1 MIYELNEF
9 IIKNSPGIYEI
20 YNVVNGKRYV
30 GQSIKLKQR
39 LQRHLNE
46 LRRGTHKNK
55 HLQSSWNKY
64 GEEKFCFEPIEYC
77 DISDLDSREDYY
89 IGLFNCN
96 DRERGYNIRIDNK
109 TNRGLKWSDEQR
121 EKMKEA
127 VEKVPYFHN
136 HTIPDWIVE
145 KAHEAS
151 RNKVWSDEERKRHSI
166 LMTGLKVNDTSKMK
180 LAQQGENNPSHKLC
194 ECEVKEIRAL
204 LKSCM
209 YQSKD
214 IAIAYGVKS
223 TNISA
228 INVGRS
234 WMNVSLN
241 DSEYEQYLKN
251 GIRKMERIYGNK
263 HELGTISK

>member
-1 MIYELNEF
+1 
-9 IIKNSPGIYEI
+9 
-20 YNVVNGKRYV
+20 
-30 GQSIKLKQR
+30 
-39 LQRHLNE
+39 
-46 LRRGTHKNK
+46 
-55 HLQSSWNKY
+55 
-64 GEEKFCFEPIEYC
+64 
-77 DISDLDSREDYY
+77 
-89 IGLFNCN
+89 
-96 DRERGYNIRIDNK
+96 
-109 TNRGLKWSDEQR
+109 
-121 EKMKEA
+121 MKEA

>member
-20 YNVVNGKRYV
+20 YNAVNGKRYV

-121 EKMKEA
+121 EK
-127 VEKVPYFHN
+127 
-136 HTIPDWIVE
+136 
-145 KAHEAS
+145 
-151 RNKVWSDEERKRHSI
+151 
-166 LMTGLKVNDTSKMK
+166 
-180 LAQQGENNPSHKLC
+180 
-194 ECEVKEIRAL
+194 
-204 LKSCM
+204 
-209 YQSKD
+209 
-214 IAIAYGVKS
+214 
-223 TNISA
+223 
-228 INVGRS
+228 
-234 WMNVSLN
+234 
-241 DSEYEQYLKN
+241 
-251 GIRKMERIYGNK
+251 
-263 HELGTISK
+263 